1 MGAFTHAPAAQPKG
15 NPVSV
20 EPARN
25 WEDVRSYTLDSD
37 DELELLA
44 AQTECTLIWAGKEGW
59 PMGVIVNF
67 IHRDG
72 RFWLTAS
79 EERPRIASIRKDPR
93 VSIAVTSKGSAVK
106 ERRSITYKCMA
117 EVHTD
122 RETLDWVL
130 PEFAAA
136 MRPGEPEKAEA
147 FRQMLDS
154 PERVVLELVPVTR
167 IGFDSAKMWKASEAA
182 RPSDSPS
189 GSH

>member
-1 MGAFTHAPAAQPKG
+1 MAEQAK
-15 NPVSV
+15 
-20 EPARN
+20 N
-25 WEDVRSYTLDSD
+25 WEDVKSYSLDQD
-37 DELELLA
+37 AEQALYD
-44 AQTECTLIWAGKEGW
+44 AQIECTLIWASKDGW
-59 PMGVIVNF
+59 PMGVIVNY

-79 EERPRIASIRKDPR
+79 EERPRVKQIRQDPR
-93 VSIAVTSKGSAVK
+93 VCIAITSKGSAIK
-106 ERRSITYKCMA
+106 ERQSLTYKCEA
-117 EVHTD
+117 IVHTD

-154 PERVVLELVPVTR
+154 PGRVVFELVPVKR
-167 IGFDSAKMWKASEAA
+167 VGFDSAKLWAASEAA

-189 GSH
+189 GQQS

>member
-1 MGAFTHAPAAQPKG
+1 VADQAK
-15 NPVSV
+15 
-20 EPARN
+20 N
-25 WEDVRSYTLDSD
+25 WEDVRSYTLDSE
-37 DELELLA
+37 DELELLD

-67 IHRDG
+67 IYRDG

-106 ERRSITYKCMA
+106 ERRSITYKCTA
-117 EVHTD
+117 IVHMD

-130 PEFAAA
+130 PEFASA
-136 MRPGEPEKAEA
+136 MRPGQPEKAEA
-147 FRQMLDS
+147 FRAMLDS
-154 PERVVLELVPVTR
+154 PERVVLELIPVTR

-189 GSH
+189 GAH

>member
-1 MGAFTHAPAAQPKG
+1 MADQAK
-15 NPVSV
+15 
-20 EPARN
+20 N
-25 WEDVRSYTLDSD
+25 WEDVTSYTLDSE
-37 DELELLA
+37 DELELLN

-106 ERRSITYKCMA
+106 ERRSITYKCNA
-117 EVHTD
+117 VVHRD

-130 PEFAAA
+130 PEFADA
-136 MRPGEPEKAEA
+136 MRPGEPDKAEA
-147 FRQMLDS
+147 FRAMLDS
-154 PERVVLELVPVTR
+154 PDRVVLELIPVTR

-189 GSH
+189 AAH

>member
-93 VSIAVTSKGSAVK
+93 VSIAVTSKGSTVK

-189 GSH
+189 ASH

>member
-1 MGAFTHAPAAQPKG
+1 MSAPQAK
-15 NPVSV
+15 
-20 EPARN
+20 N

-37 DELELLA
+37 DELELLD

-67 IHRDG
+67 IFRDG

-106 ERRSITYKCMA
+106 ERRSITYKCTA
-117 EVHTD
+117 IVHKD
-122 RETLDWVL
+122 RDTLDWVL
-130 PEFAAA
+130 TEFANA

-147 FRQMLDS
+147 FRAMLDS
-154 PERVVLELVPVTR
+154 PERVLLELVPVTR

-189 GSH
+189 GTH

>member
-1 MGAFTHAPAAQPKG
+1 
-15 NPVSV
+15 
-20 EPARN
+20 
-25 WEDVRSYTLDSD
+25 
-37 DELELLA
+37 
-44 AQTECTLIWAGKEGW
+44 
-59 PMGVIVNF
+59 MGVIVNF

>member
-93 VSIAVTSKGSAVK
+93 VSIAVTSKGSTVK

-189 GSH
+189 GSR